1 MTAWDYLWV
10 SGPQGLRYRAAR
22 ETVIVW
28 LGAGTLR
35 VTPRDGAAAES
46 DVKAGTMRHM
56 TRGSNE
62 TVEMAGG
69 SARAILFQ
77 LK

>member
-1 MTAWDYLWV
+1 MTVWDYLWA
-10 SGPQGLRYRAAR
+10 SGPQGLRYRPAR

-35 VTPRDGAAAES
+35 VTPRDGASTVRE
-46 DVKAGTMRHM
+46 VKGGTMHHM

-62 TVEMAGG
+62 TAEIVSG